1 ADFIMVRDKE
11 IPSETGYMAA
21 PTRFITELKKA
32 LHSGSV
38 HIRCLGP
45 TRSLQGKVEG
55 TTQWRFCW
63 PEPGGTGGGGDWPP
77 PVRSLRHE

>member
-1 ADFIMVRDKE
+1 MIGTCLADFIMVRDKE

-38 HIRCLGP
+38 HISYLRYVLD
-45 TRSLQGKVEG
+45 VIA
-55 TTQWRFCW
+55 
-63 PEPGGTGGGGDWPP
+63 DWPINRVSELLP
-77 PVRSLRHE
+77 WRITLPTE